1 MSCLRIHSLIS
12 VSTLLKPRR
21 SGNNEQTSADMAG
34 SGCRRCHR
42 RHCEPCCSG
51 SSGGLNLLFE
61 SEFNLRE
68 EKTSR
73 NQHGARFM
81 WLGLK
86 TAGMCAFQ
94 RPSFKQSARTN
105 LELKPYRRT
114 SAPVD
119 LVIGRQSETTC
130 FLLLLHGR

>member
-12 VSTLLKPRR
+12 ISTLLKPRR

-34 SGCRRCHR
+34 SCRRR
-42 RHCEPCCSG
+42 RRIKVR
-51 SSGGLNLLFE
+51 SGGSGALNLLFE
-61 SEFNLRE
+61 SEFNLRR
-68 EKTSR
+68 EKTTR

-86 TAGMCAFQ
+86 TAGMCVFQ
-94 RPSFKQSARTN
+94 RLAFKQSARTN

-114 SAPVD
+114 SAAVD

>member
-12 VSTLLKPRR
+12 ISTLLKPRR

-34 SGCRRCHR
+34 SCC
-42 RHCEPCCSG
+42 RHCD
-51 SSGGLNLLFE
+51 GGLNLLFE

-73 NQHGARFM
+73 NQHRARFM

-114 SAPVD
+114 SAPAD